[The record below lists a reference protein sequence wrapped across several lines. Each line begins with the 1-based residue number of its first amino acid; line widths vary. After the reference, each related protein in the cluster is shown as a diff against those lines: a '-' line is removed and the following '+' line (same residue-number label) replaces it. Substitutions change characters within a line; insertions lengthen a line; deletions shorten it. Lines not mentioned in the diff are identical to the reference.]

1 MEKPITVVEISDT
14 QVRVAVG
21 YANND
26 KIDLVYMAERPIN
39 GLISHGEIIDLTT
52 LAQILSSMREFK
64 YEATKE
70 KITINEAT
78 LVLPSI
84 GLNVFQSEKTT
95 NVVSPFGVIAQIDI
109 ENVISLVQKEAVPS
123 GSEIIDIIPDTFTLE
138 QGRSYINPPVG
149 EHSNKIKVNAK
160 IHCLPTRIVSEYK
173 RACEAAHIKVRR
185 LCVGSYALAELGKH
199 VENLPVSYVLV
210 DMGAEMSSISLI
222 GNNTPYETIAFSSGG
237 DDLVNR
243 IVENFRI
250 SPEEALG
257 LLKKYGFDE
266 RPLSYKPVIAKSNI
280 DGVIE
285 EFDPQSLNAII
296 KTFFAEDYF
305 AQFDVAFENLM
316 KGYPE
321 PVRTLPIVFT
331 GGFSKMIGFDNLAKA
346 KFSKNQSIHKL
357 EPESFGARDARFSAC
372 VGAMYSASKYKGSL
386 SDSRVKTNEFSRD
399 KEQK

>member
-1 MEKPITVVEISDT
+1 MEKPLTVVEISDT

-21 YANND
+21 FANND
-26 KIDLVYMAERPIN
+26 KINLVYMAERPIN

-52 LAQILSSMREFK
+52 LSQILSSMREFK
-64 YEATKE
+64 NETTKE
-70 KITINEAT
+70 KFVVNEAT
-78 LVLPSI
+78 LVLPSL
-84 GLNVFQSEKTT
+84 GLNVFQCDKET

-138 QGRSYINPPVG
+138 QGRSYINPPIG

-199 VENLPVSYVLV
+199 VENLPVNYILV

-222 GNNTPYETIAFSSGG
+222 GNNTPYETIAFTSGG

-250 SPEEALG
+250 SPEEALS
-257 LLKKYGFDE
+257 LLKKYGYDE
-266 RPLSYKPVIAKSNI
+266 RPLSYNPTIAKGNI
-280 DGVIE
+280 DGVIK
-285 EFDPQSLNAII
+285 EFGPVSLNNII
-296 KTFFAEDYF
+296 RTFFNEDYF
-305 AQFDVAFENLM
+305 AQFDVTFENLM
-316 KGYPE
+316 KGYQE
-321 PVRTLPIVFT
+321 AVRVLPIVFT
-331 GGFSKMIGFDNLAKA
+331 GGFSKLIGFESLAKE
-346 KFSKNQSIHKL
+346 KFSKSQSIHYL
-357 EPESFGARDARFSAC
+357 EPTTFGARDARFSAII
-372 VGAMYSASKYKGSL
+372 GAMYSASKYKGSL
-386 SDSRVKTNEFSRD
+386 SDSRVKTGEISRD
-399 KEQK
+399 KEKN